1 MSKTPKPKTGKK
13 KAPARSK
20 AQSKTQGEAQAKTQG
35 EAQAK
40 TQGETQGETQ
50 AKSPEAAPETAPPRP
65 SQTPP
70 ETPASVV
77 VTPSGGGKGVVALV
91 VFLAVLVG
99 GGYVTW
105 PYWGHMVVGKKP
117 AVAQTPP
124 ADTTLQQL
132 KSERRQMRDE
142 LDRMLTR
149 MESIES
155 AVDTVKK
162 MIHATARPD
171 KTTGDAENML
181 VLSQRLEDLEK
192 GGEDM
197 KSLIQRMAHLENKAP
212 TPASITALI
221 TAKALVLA
229 VSNLRQAISL
239 GAPFTD
245 ALDALKA
252 VAGGDP
258 DIEAGVV
265 LLAKIAPVGAPTL
278 AVLKDRFDKLAGR
291 IVQAE
296 RVKQKSGWM
305 DRALGRLSSLVTWRR
320 VDGKGDAPGKTK
332 GEMTS
337 VDAIVADAEARLKD
351 SDLKGAVMALDGLG
365 ANAAQKIAAPWLAA
379 AKSRLVAERA
389 VATLQVHSASLLPM
403 AKK

>member
-1 MSKTPKPKTGKK
+1 MSKAPKSKTGKK

-20 AQSKTQGEAQAKTQG
+20 AQ
-35 EAQAK
+35 
-40 TQGETQGETQ
+40 
-50 AKSPEAAPETAPPRP
+50 AKSPEAVPETAPPRP

-70 ETPASVV
+70 EAPAPVAS
-77 VTPSGGGKGVVALV
+77 TSSGGGKGVVALV

-105 PYWGHMVVGKKP
+105 PYWGHMVVGKKQ
-117 AVAQTPP
+117 VVVQKPP

-132 KSERRQMRDE
+132 KSERRQMREE
-142 LDRMLTR
+142 LDRMLKR

-171 KTTGDAENML
+171 EKAADAENML
-181 VLSQRLEDLEK
+181 VLSQRLKDLEK

-197 KSLIQRMAHLENKAP
+197 KSLIQRMAQLENKATAP

-229 VSNLRQAISL
+229 ASNLRQAISL

-278 AVLKDRFDKLAGR
+278 AVLKDHFGKLAGR
-291 IVQAE
+291 IVQAG

-305 DRALGRLSSLVTWRR
+305 DRALARLSSLVTWRR
-320 VDGKGDAPGKTK
+320 VDGKGEAPGKIK
-332 GEMTS
+332 GKMTS
-337 VDAIVADAEARLKD
+337 VDAIVADAETRLKD
-351 SDLKGAVMALDGLG
+351 SDLKGAVKALDGLG

-389 VATLQVHSASLLPM
+389 VATLQVHTASLLPP